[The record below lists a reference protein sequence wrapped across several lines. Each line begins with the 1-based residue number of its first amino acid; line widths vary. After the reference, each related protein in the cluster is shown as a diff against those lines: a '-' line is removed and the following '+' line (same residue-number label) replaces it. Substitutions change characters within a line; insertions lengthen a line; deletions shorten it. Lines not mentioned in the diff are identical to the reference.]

1 MDATDKTSN
10 RASPKV
16 VRASCAF
23 SSSIFDEQLC
33 FEFEGKQDPRG
44 KGNMTEQNLMV
55 FLVNNTGPTTCSYHL
70 QVRR

>member
-1 MDATDKTSN
+1 MGATDKASN

-44 KGNMTEQNLMV
+44 KGNMAAESDGV
-55 FLVNNTGPTTCSYHL
+55 P
-70 QVRR
+70 R